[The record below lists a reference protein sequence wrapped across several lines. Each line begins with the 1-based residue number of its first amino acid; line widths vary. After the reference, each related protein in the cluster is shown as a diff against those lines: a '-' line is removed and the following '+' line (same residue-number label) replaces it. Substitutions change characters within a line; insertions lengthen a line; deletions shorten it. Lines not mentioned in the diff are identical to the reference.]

1 MAQRDATLKH
11 EVAYTAGANP
21 ASRGREFVSDETVLA
36 REQAEADL
44 RNPNWDL
51 VSRIA
56 TAVSALEEGVPAE
69 IVRKAYGEKVFAAA
83 TASRS
88 SPVLAHAA
96 G

>member
-1 MAQRDATLKH
+1 MLQERTLLPMAANSTLAK
-11 EVAYTAGANP
+11 AA
-21 ASRGREFVSDETVLA
+21 LA

-44 RNPNWDL
+44 RNPDWDL